1 MKKFV
6 KWLQTYAQTY
16 IKHYVK
22 NNKKEIVKKIN
33 RKIDLPFLNEKQEGD
48 LIESIYE
55 IIVEVVDD
63 KNSSK

>member
-16 IKHYVK
+16 IKNYVR
-22 NNKKEIVKKIN
+22 NNKKEIVNKIN
-33 RKIDLPFLNEKQEGD
+33 RKIDLPFLSEKQEGE
-48 LIESIYE
+48 LIESVYE

-63 KNSSK
+63 KTPSK

>member
-22 NNKKEIVKKIN
+22 NNKKEIVNKIN